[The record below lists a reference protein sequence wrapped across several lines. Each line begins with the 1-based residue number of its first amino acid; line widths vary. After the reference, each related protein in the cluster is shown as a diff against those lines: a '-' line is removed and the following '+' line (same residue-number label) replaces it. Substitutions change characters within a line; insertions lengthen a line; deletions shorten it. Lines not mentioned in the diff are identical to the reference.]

1 MRRPLLLLASAS
13 PRRRFLLRLL
23 GVRFAV
29 RSSGAAE
36 RPRSGEPP
44 RILVRRLALAKAR
57 AVAARHPRAWVL
69 GADTVV
75 CMGRRILGRPSDR
88 READGMLRLLSGR
101 THRVWTG
108 MAIVAPGR
116 GPARQADACTRV
128 SVAALSR
135 AERLAYLDA
144 GEWRGKAGAYA
155 VQGRFAAYVRG
166 LDGEYTNV
174 VGLPLERLR
183 RLLRAAGF
191 PGEPGG
197 PGASA
202 PSMLAPSRRRSTRD
216 RAQPPRDR

>member
-29 RSSGAAE
+29 RPSGAAE
-36 RPRSGEPP
+36 RPRPGELPCVV
-44 RILVRRLALAKAR
+44 VRRLALAKAR
-57 AVAARHPRAWVL
+57 AVAARYPRAWVL

-75 CMGRRILGRPSDR
+75 CVGRRILGRPRDR
-88 READGMLRLLSGR
+88 READAMLRQISGR
-101 THRVWTG
+101 VHRVWTG
-108 MAIVAPGR
+108 MALVGPGR
-116 GPARQADACTRV
+116 GPALRADACTRV

-135 AERLAYLDA
+135 VERLAYLDS

-174 VGLPLERLR
+174 VGLPACEVVLDLCQSG
-183 RLLRAAGF
+183 LLTHY
-191 PGEPGG
+191 P
-197 PGASA
+197 
-202 PSMLAPSRRRSTRD
+202 
-216 RAQPPRDR
+216 

>member
-1 MRRPLLLLASAS
+1 VHRPLLLLASAS

-23 GVRFAV
+23 GVRFTV
-29 RSSGAAE
+29 RPSGAAE
-36 RPRSGEPP
+36 RARPGESPRV
-44 RILVRRLALAKAR
+44 LVRRLALAKAR

-75 CMGRRILGRPSDR
+75 CVGRRILGRPRDR
-88 READGMLRLLSGR
+88 READAMLRLLSGR

-116 GPARQADACTRV
+116 GPAPRAEACTRV
-128 SVAALSR
+128 RVAALSR
-135 AERLAYLDA
+135 AERLAYLES

-155 VQGRFAAYVRG
+155 IQGRFAAYVRG

-183 RLLRAAGF
+183 RLLKAAGF
-191 PGEPGG
+191 
-197 PGASA
+197 SCA
-202 PSMLAPSRRRSTRD
+202 PVRLSRRPAMSSASLNSGGQRRT
-216 RAQPPRDR
+216 